1 MLILHLTYAA
11 DKNTNPTNTAEP
23 PSFNTGCP
31 AACNKVT
38 LTLFVLVFKI
48 AKAFKILRVD
58 AVLLCDLNLRSWF
71 PDSHLGHRREYIR
84 FYRSTGQVV

>member
-1 MLILHLTYAA
+1 MLILHLTRQIRIL
-11 DKNTNPTNTAEP
+11 TQQIAEP

-38 LTLFVLVFKI
+38 ITLFVLVFKI
-48 AKAFKILRVD
+48 AKVFKILRVD
-58 AVLLCDLNLRSWF
+58 AVLLSDLNLRSWF
-71 PDSHLGHRREYIR
+71 PDSHLGHRREFIR